1 MTTTKFGFTITAD
14 IHGMTTMEAKKEL
27 TRLLNTC
34 DKSIKEI
41 DVLHGY
47 HGGTALLNLVRK
59 ELRHPRLVKRVLTL
73 NQGMT
78 TLVIKPWVEE
88 KLCLKTIMSF

>member
-1 MTTTKFGFTITAD
+1 MTVTKFGFTLTAD
-14 IHGMTTMEAKKEL
+14 IHGMTVNEAKKEL
-27 TRLLNTC
+27 THLLSTC

-47 HGGTALLNLVRK
+47 HGGTALLNFVRK
-59 ELRHPRLVKRVLTL
+59 DLKHPRLVRRILSL

-78 TLVIKPWVEE
+78 TLVIKP
-88 KLCLKTIMSF
+88 